1 MSIQDEITMTKKR
14 IIIVGFMLFS
24 LFFGAG
30 NLIFP
35 PYLGLESGDFFI
47 PAIFGFILTA
57 VFIPFL
63 AILSISLS
71 DNGLLDISQRVHP
84 LFGLLFTMIVYLS
97 IGAFYGIPRA
107 ASVAYELG
115 FSQMIAS
122 DSKLNLLI
130 FP

>member
-35 PYLGLESGDFFI
+35 PFLGMEAGDFFI
-47 PAIFGFILTA
+47 PAIIGFILTA

-63 AILSISLS
+63 AVLAVSISN
-71 DNGLLDISQRVHP
+71 NGLLEIGQRVSP
-84 LFGLLFTMIVYLS
+84 LFGLVFTIIVYLS
-97 IGAFYGIPRA
+97 IGALYGIPR
-107 ASVAYELG
+107 
-115 FSQMIAS
+115 
-122 DSKLNLLI
+122 
-130 FP
+130 